1 MHRDLACRNVLLGE
15 NKQLKVS
22 DFGLAREGELYV
34 KTTAGRLPLRWMAIE
49 AITER
54 VFTQKTDVWVGSDE
68 ETVIETDYATEVVK
82 TVSNV

>member
-54 VFTQKTDVWVGSDE
+54 VFTQKTDV
-68 ETVIETDYATEVVK
+68 
-82 TVSNV
+82 

>member
-1 MHRDLACRNVLLGE
+1 MHRDLACRNVLLSE

-34 KTTAGRLPLRWMAIE
+34 KNTAGRLPLRWMAIE

-54 VFTQKTDVWVGSDE
+54 VFTQKTDV
-68 ETVIETDYATEVVK
+68 
-82 TVSNV
+82 